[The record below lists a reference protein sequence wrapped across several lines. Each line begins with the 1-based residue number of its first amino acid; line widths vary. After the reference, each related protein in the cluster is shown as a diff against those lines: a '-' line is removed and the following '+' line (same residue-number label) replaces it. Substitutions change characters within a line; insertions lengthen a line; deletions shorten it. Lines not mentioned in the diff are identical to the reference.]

1 MTAYFIFTRE
11 GPIVDQAAMDAYS
24 AANRAQAAHF
34 VAEYGLKP
42 LAVYGALDTLE
53 GDAPDGVIILAFPD
67 ADKARAWYNSYEYQK
82 VIPLRDKAAPYRAL
96 LVEGL

>member
-1 MTAYFIFTRE
+1 MPAYFIFTRE

-24 AANRAQAAHF
+24 AGNRAQAGRF
-34 VAEYGLKP
+34 VTEYGLKP

-53 GDAPDGVIILAFPD
+53 GDAPDGVIILEFPN
-67 ADKARAWYNSYEYQK
+67 ADKARAWYNSDEYQD